1 MDWTAP
7 SWRFEKGR
15 EADLISFFQDP
26 KVTAR
31 PVAQTEMVGGFLGP
45 ADGAAMTGII
55 HASAGWCQ
63 ATRQ

>member
-7 SWRFEKGR
+7 AWRFEKGR

-26 KVTAR
+26 KVAAR
-31 PVAQTEMVGGFLGP
+31 QAQREMVGGFLGR

-55 HASAGWCQ
+55 HASAGLCQ